1 MKKNKYYLI
10 RENNE
15 LERVIAYIE
24 TYKELLSYLNLK
36 EGSFYTTKKYGNFKV
51 NGQSVYIERYI
62 NDKIIWTTKNEKK
75 S

>member
-1 MKKNKYYLI
+1 MKNKYYLI

-15 LERVIAYIE
+15 FELVIAYIE
-24 TYKELLSYLNLK
+24 TYKELLNYLELK
-36 EGSFYTTKKYGNFKV
+36 RGSLSRPRKKGFKV

-62 NDKIIWTTKNEKK
+62 NDELIWNTRNEEE

>member
-1 MKKNKYYLI
+1 MKNKYYLI

-15 LERVIAYIE
+15 LELVVAYVE
-24 TYKELLSYLNLK
+24 TYKELLSYLGLK
-36 EGSFYTTKKYGNFKV
+36 RGSLSRPRKKGFKV

-62 NDKIIWTTKNEKK
+62 NDKLIWSTQNAKK